1 VSHPAV
7 FFDRDGV
14 LMYDTG
20 YVSSP
25 EQVTLLPNAASVVT
39 KLREAGFWVV
49 VVTNQSGI
57 GRGFF
62 THDEAAAVADRL
74 TELLAEQGAWV
85 DATYCCPHSP
95 EDDCECRKPKPGMLH
110 RAARELDLDLSRSF
124 MIGDR
129 LSDCQ
134 AAQAAGCQPIFLSET
149 GSALGISP
157 PCIVISELVQLPGL
171 IQSLA
176 CSKPQMEVADE
187 RQVI

>member
-1 VSHPAV
+1 VSYPAV

-25 EQVTLLPNAASVVT
+25 ERVKLLPNAASVVT
-39 KLREAGFWVV
+39 RLRDEGFRVV

-62 THDEAAAVADRL
+62 TQHEAAAVADRL
-74 TELLAEQGAWV
+74 TELLAEQGARV
-85 DATYCCPHSP
+85 DATYLCPHSP
-95 EDDCECRKPKPGMLH
+95 DDACECRKPNPGMLH

-134 AAQAAGCQPIFLSET
+134 AAQAAGCQPILLSEA
-149 GSALGISP
+149 GSVAGISP
-157 PCIVISELVQLPGL
+157 PCIVISELAKLPGL
-171 IQSLA
+171 IQLLA
-176 CSKPQMEVADE
+176 RSKPQVEVSD
-187 RQVI
+187 